1 MKNQTLIFILLLT
14 LGLFDLSSFGQNIK
28 LPASG
33 QIVLIFKNGPDN
45 RFMAGGGGIY
55 FKRSD
60 YQVTYVDDHLISR
73 GFNFTS
79 ATRCDTLVIKTHRNF
94 VELRHTYR
102 GLSGMVYLFKN
113 GDSVLFTYQGN
124 IPWAQVLNRKV
135 LASEINYDY
144 LVNERVL
151 NYDYPATT
159 KYAHLNYFTKTPPP
173 SFAVQLANEKVQF
186 EKESKEELG
195 KTNNFLDSM
204 RKANAISEAYY
215 NYQKINFK
223 NGLQSLAFYNKWNFS
238 QALLKNNRYQDM
250 SFPKLTRENDTLLY
264 YGYYRGRIN
273 EEYFTLYSKV
283 KKIVN
288 GRSSKIDYRA
298 VFDSICKRKNLYVK
312 VKNDFLLQTME
323 EMIRVNR
330 ERLVPVFPASDI
342 EKYTNKFRDVV
353 KDTALLSYF
362 EQKYRIDPQTS
373 NELDLQ
379 DILGNNTTFKEI
391 LNSHKGK
398 VVYVDFWASWCG
410 ACRVNMPDSKKLE
423 AEFGPKGVVFIYLSM
438 DQNLTDWK
446 KGIQEI
452 GLKENNYDIQNSKSS
467 KMLQE
472 LWVETIP
479 RYLLINKQGNL
490 VHKDAPRPMA
500 TAEIKKL
507 FNQYLLE

>member
-1 MKNQTLIFILLLT
+1 M
-14 LGLFDLSSFGQNIK
+14 
-28 LPASG
+28 
-33 QIVLIFKNGPDN
+33 
-45 RFMAGGGGIY
+45 
-55 FKRSD
+55 
-60 YQVTYVDDHLISR
+60 DDHLISR

-79 ATRCDTLVIKTHRNF
+79 ATRYDTLVIKTHRNF
-94 VELRHTYR
+94 VELRHTYK
-102 GLSGMVYLFKN
+102 GLSGMEYLFKN

-151 NYDYPATT
+151 HYDYPATT
-159 KYAHLNYFTKTPPP
+159 KYTHQNYFTKTPPP
-173 SFAVQLANEKVQF
+173 SFEVQFARMKVQY
-186 EKESKEELG
+186 EKESKEELA
-195 KTNNFLDSM
+195 KINYFLDSL
-204 RKANAISEAYY
+204 RRANAISETYY

-223 NGLQSLAFYNKWNFS
+223 YGLQSLAFYNKWNFS

-250 SFPKLTRENDTLLY
+250 PFPKLTRENDTLLFY
-264 YGYYRGRIN
+264 NYYRGRID
-273 EEYFTLYSKV
+273 EEYFTLCSKV
-283 KKIVN
+283 KKI
-288 GRSSKIDYRA
+288 GKPHSRTIDYRS
-298 VFDSICKRKNLYVK
+298 VFDSICKRKNLYFK

-323 EMIRVNR
+323 EMIQANSKQ
-330 ERLVPVFPASDI
+330 LVPFFPASDI

-410 ACRVNMPDSKKLE
+410 ACLLNMPDSKKLE
-423 AEFGPKGVVFIYLSM
+423 AEYGPKGVVFIYLSM
-438 DQNLTDWK
+438 DQNLIDWK
-446 KGIQEI
+446 KGIQKI
-452 GLKENNYDIQNSKSS
+452 GLKENNYDIRNSKSS

-472 LWVETIP
+472 LWIEAIP
-479 RYLLINKQGNL
+479 RYLLFNKQGNL
-490 VHKDAPRPMA
+490 VHKDAPRPME
-500 TAEIKKL
+500 TVEIKRL
-507 FNQYLLE
+507 FNQHLLE